1 MLLPAAMGVLQLNS
15 EADWLAAGSRT
26 QCMSQIQTEV
36 VLSNPDP
43 HTVTNWSP
51 AIPPKT
57 YMSTVYKDVEHF
69 LVAFLD

>member
-1 MLLPAAMGVLQLNS
+1 MPLPAAMGVLQLNS

-26 QCMSQIQTEV
+26 QRLSQIQTEV

-43 HTVTNWSP
+43 DTVTNWSP

-57 YMSTVYKDVEHF
+57 YMLTVYKDMEHF
-69 LVAFLD
+69 IVAFL